1 MTDRQTCIDADFL
14 RGFPGIEL
22 VPHAVR
28 LLASGRPVAPEE
40 IASAARVPVE
50 RVQQLLR
57 DQPGSEWDEDGR
69 LLGFGLTQRAT
80 AHNLILPTASLYT
93 WCAMDTLLFALM
105 LRTPATAVSSCPA
118 TGRSIRVEISP
129 DAIDSVDPDEA
140 VVSQVFAVA
149 IRDIRHEVCDHGHF
163 FASAEAADGWVRDH
177 PDGAVLSI
185 RDAFVQSQRA
195 YEQMGWGAER

>member
-1 MTDRQTCIDADFL
+1 MTDSHTCIDADFL
-14 RGFPGIEL
+14 RGVSGIEI

-28 LLASGRPVAPEE
+28 LLAMGRPVALAE
-40 IASAARVPVE
+40 IASAAGVPVE
-50 RVQQLLR
+50 EVEELLR
-57 DQPGSEWDEDGR
+57 AQPGSDWDEGGR
-69 LLGFGLTQRAT
+69 LVGFGLTQRPT

-105 LRTPATAVSSCPA
+105 LQTPATAVSKCPA
-118 TGRSIRVEISP
+118 TGREIRVEVSP
-129 DAIDSVDPDEA
+129 DAIRSVDPEEA
-140 VVSQVFAVA
+140 VVSQVFASTV
-149 IRDIRHEVCDHGHF
+149 RDIRHELCDHGHF

-195 YEQMGWGAER
+195 YEQMGWDAER